1 MKTRDIWILLVCFG
15 LAGCGGEKAQEAGKL
30 AQYRAEQRAKDSTAL
45 ADQQRT
51 IDFYQEQYRALMPV
65 MDSLI
70 QLFQYEPKDPK
81 YQDHGYY
88 VLTGKTGM
96 RILVRDDGK
105 DLLLYKNGKRV
116 DLNRYQLQYDDTDYP
131 LYERALHLKITM
143 NDMQELENRIN
154 FTSLEIQKY
163 ERRLS
168 L

>member
-1 MKTRDIWILLVCFG
+1 MKTKDIFILLCCLG
-15 LAGCGGEKAQEAGKL
+15 LVGCGGEKAQEASKL
-30 AQYRAEQRAKDSTAL
+30 EQYRAEQRAKDSTAL

-51 IDFYQEQYRALMPV
+51 IDYYQEQYRALMPV

-70 QLFQYEPKDPK
+70 PLFQYEPKDPK

-116 DLNRYQLQYDDTDYP
+116 DINKYQLQYDDIDYP